1 MHCTRDHHIR
11 NRADIRVSPLLER
24 QPPRERDSHP
34 EIAAFIVSLNQGTIR
49 GHSVSYGQ

>member
-11 NRADIRVSPLLER
+11 NRADIHVSPLLER
-24 QPPRERDSHP
+24 RHPRECDSHP
-34 EIAAFIVSLNQGTIR
+34 EIAAFSVSLNQGAIR